1 MAISNRPYFLLLRFL
16 LLSSSAF
23 SQQSSLNG
31 KVYTSDG
38 KPAAHV
44 TIKIEGIPAGMI
56 TAENGEFFFKNMKP
70 GNYSIKASF
79 VGLKTVKK
87 AVSIVA
93 YKTASINILLIES
106 ASELQE
112 VTITSARSVN
122 HQPILAGKMSI
133 KPLDLPQAITVIGQ
147 STIEEQQ
154 SLRLSDVIKN
164 VNGVYMSTM
173 RGSTQ
178 ESFAAR
184 GYAFGSN
191 NMFKNGSRVNSGS
204 MPEVSGLERV
214 EILKGSAAI
223 LYGNVAPGGILNMVT
238 KQPKFENGGQ
248 IGMTLGSY
256 NEYKPTVDIY
266 GPINNS
272 VAYRFNGTY
281 ENAGSFRQSVNS
293 KRYYFNPSFLFKLG
307 SKTDL
312 TVQGD
317 YLNHKFTPDFG
328 TGAIN
333 NQVASVSRNAFF
345 GTSWANANTQQF
357 TSSAILNHKFN
368 MMWQLTSTLA
378 YQNYN
383 RDYFS
388 TERIQPVVNGDWTR
402 PLNKSK
408 TGEDYYTGQI
418 NLTGKFET
426 GFLGHNLLTGVDADS
441 YLNLSNTFNAANY
454 DVINILDP
462 NKYTPRTDIPTLTA
476 LNNITTPTKRF
487 GAYVQDLMS
496 ISEKVKV
503 LAGVRW
509 SYQDTRPTKTLA
521 VQTGAVT
528 YASSRQDQAFSPRF
542 GLVYQ
547 PVNNTSLFASYSN
560 SFTPNTG
567 IDINNNPL
575 APSLINQYEAGLK
588 HDFFNGLLSTNFTLY
603 HIKNNNLVQTAPF
616 LANGTPN
623 NNTNFR
629 ELAGATK
636 SNGIELDIAGHPI
649 AGLNVIAGYSYNDMR
664 YTSTPGN
671 TGSNIVGERVVNTP
685 AHTANASVFY
695 TVSGTKLKGL
705 KLGVTAVYIGD
716 RIAGWNNTTSFNFG
730 STGLATRQI
739 PLSRFTTIDFSA
751 GYSIKKFSLLAKM
764 SNIGNVLNYY
774 GHENYS
780 INPIAP
786 RQFATTLAYKF

>member
-1 MAISNRPYFLLLRFL
+1 MSVFIRPYLLFIAFLFIAQT
-16 LLSSSAF
+16 AF
-23 SQQSSLNG
+23 SQQASLQGN
-31 KVYTSDG
+31 VYTSDG
-38 KPAAHV
+38 KPASHV
-44 TIKIEGIPAGMI
+44 TVKIEE
-56 TAENGEFFFKNMKP
+56 TALGTVTSESGAFNFKNLKP
-70 GNYSIKASF
+70 GNYTVKASF
-79 VGLKTVKK
+79 IGLKTVKQN
-87 AVSIVA
+87 VSLSANNSSTIH
-93 YKTASINILLIES
+93 ILLAES
-106 ASELQE
+106 ASELEE
-112 VTITSARSVN
+112 VTVTSGKSINQKPV
-122 HQPILAGKMSI
+122 LVGKMAV
-133 KPLDLPQAITVIGQ
+133 KPLDLPQSITVIGQ

-154 SLRLSDVIKN
+154 ALRLSDVIKN
-164 VNGVYMSTM
+164 VNGVYLATM

-178 ESFAAR
+178 ESFSAR

-191 NMFKNGSRVNSGS
+191 NMFKNGSRVNSGA
-204 MPEVSGLERV
+204 MPEVSGLEKV
-214 EILKGSAAI
+214 EVLKGSAAI

-256 NEYKPTVDIY
+256 NEYKPTVDVY
-266 GPINNS
+266 GPLNNS
-272 VAYRFNGTY
+272 IAYRFNGTY
-281 ENAGSFRQSVNS
+281 EDAGSFRQSVNS

-333 NQVASVSRNAFF
+333 NQIANVSRNAFF
-345 GTSWANANTQQF
+345 GTSWSNATTQQL
-357 TSSAILNHKFN
+357 TSSAILNHKISTN
-368 MMWQLTSTLA
+368 WQLSSTLA
-378 YQNYN
+378 YQYYD

-388 TERIQPVVNGDWTR
+388 TERIQPAANGDWTR

-408 TGEDYYTGQI
+408 TGEQYYTAQI
-418 NLTGKFET
+418 NLTGKFKT
-426 GFLGHNLLTGVDADS
+426 GFLGHNLLTGVDGDD
-441 YLNLSNTFNAANY
+441 YLNTSNTFNAANY

-462 NKYTPRTDIPTLTA
+462 NKYTPRTDIPTLNA

-496 ISEKVKV
+496 ISEKIKV

-509 SYQDTRPTKTLA
+509 SYQDTRPAKTLA
-521 VQTGAVT
+521 VQTNAVT
-528 YASSRQDQAFSPRF
+528 YAASRQDKAFSPRF

-547 PVNNTSLFASYSN
+547 PLKNTSLFASYSN

-567 IDINNNPL
+567 IDIYNNPI
-575 APSLINQYEAGLK
+575 APSLIDQYEAGVK
-588 HDFFNGLLSTNFTLY
+588 HDFFNGLLSTNVTLY
-603 HIKNNNLVQTAPF
+603 RIKNNNLVQTAPF

-636 SNGIELDIAGHPI
+636 SNGVEFDVAGHPI
-649 AGLNVIAGYSYNDMR
+649 AGLDVIAGYSYNDMR

-695 TVSGTKLKGL
+695 TLSNTKLKGM
-705 KLGVTAVYIGD
+705 KLGITALYIGD
-716 RIAGWNNTTSFNFG
+716 RIAGWNNTVGYNFG
-730 STGLATRQI
+730 TTGLTTRQI
-739 PLSRFTTIDFSA
+739 PLSGFTTFDFSA
-751 GYSIKKFSLLAKM
+751 GYSIKKFSLLAKV
-764 SNIGNVLNYY
+764 SNIGNTLNYY

-780 INPIAP
+780 INPIPP
-786 RQFATTLAYKF
+786 RQFATTVAYKF